1 MALTLL
7 PAGTYALLA
16 PLPAVA
22 GSEGVGRVLEVG
34 PGVVALSPGDCII
47 PADAGLGESGDGP
60 WVHCAWGGV
69 GDAEPPSLQRP
80 LLRAESVCSAL
91 IQKSFPFV

>member
-22 GSEGVGRVLEVG
+22 GNEGVGRVLEVG
-34 PGVVALSPGDCII
+34 PGVVTLSPGDCII

-60 WVHCAWGGV
+60 WVHPAWGKV
-69 GDAEPPSLQRP
+69 ADAEPPSLRRP
-80 LLRAESVCSAL
+80 LLCAESVCSAL
-91 IQKSFPFV
+91 IQKSFTFL

>member
-60 WVHCAWGGV
+60 WVHCAWGGCW
-69 GDAEPPSLQRP
+69 GC
-80 LLRAESVCSAL
+80 RAPISAA
-91 IQKSFPFV
+91 PTAAC